1 MTCRR
6 KNRAKTMARCGRVVA
21 GVIPPEYS
29 VPPLCSKL
37 IHCDLCPIYT
47 CICITAYELIYYYVL
62 QYTRSYAVAVE
73 IIRDNG
79 RENNNI
85 IDVSIDSVTPQTRPP

>member
-6 KNRAKTMARCGRVVA
+6 KNRAKTMARGGLVVA

-29 VPPLCSKL
+29 VSPLCSKL
-37 IHCDLCPIYT
+37 IHCNLCPIY
-47 CICITAYELIYYYVL
+47 IYIYITTRELIYYYVL

-73 IIRDNG
+73 IIRNNG